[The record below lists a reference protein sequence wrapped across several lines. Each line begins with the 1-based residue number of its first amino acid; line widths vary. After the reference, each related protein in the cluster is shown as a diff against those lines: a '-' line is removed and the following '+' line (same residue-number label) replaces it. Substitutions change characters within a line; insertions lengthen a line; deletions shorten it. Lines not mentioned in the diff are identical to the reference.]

1 VRVYFDTNVL
11 ISAFATRGLC
21 ADVLRLALAEH
32 EVVTSDVVVQET
44 CRVLTK
50 RLGIPRPVVDEVE
63 RFLRSQAVAPDPG
76 ETPDVALRDPQDL
89 KVPAAALAGRVDV
102 FVTGD
107 REILG
112 AAREIPIRV
121 VNPRGLWEL
130 LRQRRRGVPPHRD

>member
-1 VRVYFDTNVL
+1 MLTINEIFHSIQGESTHSGRPCVFV
-11 ISAFATRGLC
+11 
-21 ADVLRLALAEH
+21 RLAACDLRCSWCDTPYAFFEG
-32 EVVTSDVVVQET
+32 
-44 CRVLTK
+44 TK
-50 RLGIPRPVVDEVE
+50 RSVDDVVDEVE